1 MAVAVNPSIE
11 DRKRAVARSREWKLF
26 RRDFLYSQKH
36 LAHALRCSRRTVV
49 AVEGAEVLSPNIE
62 LLRRFRDLKRRQQMV
77 NGSSA
82 DTNASLL
89 QKGA

>member
-1 MAVAVNPSIE
+1 MPATTHP
-11 DRKRAVARSREWKLF
+11 SREDLKTATARALEWKTF